1 MNNLIFVLLISLSVS
16 VTAQSGSKEKIYSSF
31 TIVNDGLEATRSL
44 LAKETNKQYFDLI
57 KEKGKDS
64 IVVDLSDSLRFNS
77 SELVSYINHM
87 KVLLIIKTEKL
98 DKKVVVENDTII
110 SLKYLDHFDDYY
122 TPGEV
127 LLGEDEWKYI
137 KGKYTAKGLKIE
149 IDAYQDFIKE
159 KCYKN
164 KKNHQTYIN
173 LSNSG
178 YYGNWERANFKEK
191 PLAGIITY
199 LSKLQLDIM
208 LTEKQ
213 TINHLLELKSE

>member
-1 MNNLIFVLLISLSVS
+1 MNKLVVVFFIALSVS

-31 TIVNDGLEATRSL
+31 IIVNDGLEATRGL

-57 KEKGKDS
+57 KKKGKDS
-64 IVVDLSDSLRFNS
+64 IIVRLSDSLRFKS
-77 SELVSYINHM
+77 SELIGYINHM
-87 KVLLIIKTEKL
+87 KILLIIKTENL
-98 DKKVVVENDTII
+98 EKKAVVENDTII

-122 TPGEV
+122 TPGEI

-137 KGKYTAKGLKIE
+137 KGKFTARGLKKE
-149 IDAYQDFIKE
+149 IYSYQDFIKE
-159 KCYKN
+159 KCYTKSN
-164 KKNHQTYIN
+164 PQTFIN

-178 YYGNWERANFKEK
+178 YASNWERANFKEK

-213 TINHLLELKSE
+213 AINHLSELKSE